1 MGAVGPD
8 SKKSSFALICA
19 LFTVHPLYTTTRERY
34 TFLHVFAQK
43 CALKNTF
50 LLNDVYKRRRVQFFI
65 ATIVDTTHAVSTST
79 ISLLK
84 NDY

>member
-1 MGAVGPD
+1 MDPVILAQNPFFRYVVQYVNT
-8 SKKSSFALICA
+8 KKNSGS
-19 LFTVHPLYTTTRERY
+19 

-50 LLNDVYKRRRVQFFI
+50 LLNGVYKRRRVQIFM

-79 ISLLK
+79 VSLLK